1 MARDPLRADLRPCEA
16 NHLSCVGVIRPVLN
30 NDRTD
35 PNKHLILLMTQH
47 QRRIFSYIYTL
58 VPDRHDANDLLQET
72 SLVICE
78 KFHEF
83 SSGTDFVAWACQ
95 IAYWEIRRARQKF
108 ARSRVIFDQEI
119 VDALAQTAT
128 EMQFEL
134 SERHDALARCL
145 QKLHPRDREMVL
157 TRYEPGANV
166 EVAARRAGRT
176 LEAAYKALARIRKLL
191 LDCVTNHLSPEGAA

>member
-1 MARDPLRADLRPCEA
+1 MDGNRHDETEGRKRLM
-16 NHLSCVGVIRPVLN
+16 S
-30 NDRTD
+30 
-35 PNKHLILLMTQH
+35 LMTQH

-83 SSGTDFVAWACQ
+83 SPGTDFVAWACQ
-95 IAYWEIRRARQKF
+95 IAYWQIRRARQKF

-119 VDALAQTAT
+119 VDALAQTAA

-134 SERHDALARCL
+134 SER
-145 QKLHPRDREMVL
+145 
-157 TRYEPGANV
+157 
-166 EVAARRAGRT
+166 
-176 LEAAYKALARIRKLL
+176 
-191 LDCVTNHLSPEGAA
+191 